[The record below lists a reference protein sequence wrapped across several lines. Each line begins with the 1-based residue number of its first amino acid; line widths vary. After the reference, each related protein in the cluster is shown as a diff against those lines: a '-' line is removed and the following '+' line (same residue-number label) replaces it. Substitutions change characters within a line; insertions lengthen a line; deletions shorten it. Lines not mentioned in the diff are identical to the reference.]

1 MQQEPL
7 RAVVAELLLEL
18 ARHLR
23 RRTHP
28 LRQGDLTP
36 EQFWLL
42 KRLWV
47 RGTLRIGELAAEL
60 GVTPGSVTVACKR
73 LERLGLVQRER
84 GAGGDE
90 RIVTVSLTEEGRRR
104 LMAWHEARR
113 GYLIGLL
120 SALGTDELAT
130 LRPLLERLV
139 ATAEQLEREDGG
151 ADAPR

>member
-7 RAVVAELLLEL
+7 RAIVAELLLEL

-113 GYLIGLL
+113 GYLIELL

-139 ATAEQLEREDGG
+139 ATAEHLEREDGG

>member
-7 RAVVAELLLEL
+7 RAIVAELLLEL

-60 GVTPGSVTVACKR
+60 GVTPGSVTTACKR

-113 GYLIGLL
+113 GYLIELL

>member
-1 MQQEPL
+1 M
-7 RAVVAELLLEL
+7 
-18 ARHLR
+18 
-23 RRTHP
+23 
-28 LRQGDLTP
+28 
-36 EQFWLL
+36 
-42 KRLWV
+42 

>member
-1 MQQEPL
+1 MQQESL
-7 RAVVAELLLEL
+7 RAIVAELLLEL

-113 GYLIGLL
+113 GYLIELL

>member
-1 MQQEPL
+1 MQQDPL
-7 RAVVAELLLEL
+7 RAIVAELLLEL

-113 GYLIGLL
+113 GYLIELL

>member
-1 MQQEPL
+1 MQREAYQV
-7 RAVVAELLLEL
+7 AVAELLLEL

-28 LRQGDLTP
+28 LQQSDLTP

-47 RGTLRIGELAAEL
+47 HGPLRVGELAAQL

-84 GAGGDE
+84 GVSGDE
-90 RIVTVSLTEEGRRR
+90 RVVTVSLTPAGRQR
-104 LMAWHEARR
+104 LEAWRDARR
-113 GYLIGLL
+113 GYLLELL
-120 SALGTDELAT
+120 SSLNTDELET
-130 LRPLLERLV
+130 LRQLLARLV
-139 ATAEQLEREDGG
+139 VAAERVDREGRDLH
-151 ADAPR
+151 AAR

>member
-1 MQQEPL
+1 MQREEHQV
-7 RAVVAELLLEL
+7 AVAELLLEL

-28 LRQGDLTP
+28 LYHGDLTP

-47 RGTLRIGELAAEL
+47 QGPLRIGELAAHL

-84 GAGGDE
+84 GVRGDE
-90 RIVTVSLTEEGRRR
+90 RVVTVSLTPAGRQR
-104 LMAWHEARR
+104 LEAWRNARR
-113 GYLIGLL
+113 GYLLELL
-120 SALGTDELAT
+120 SSLDTDELAT
-130 LRPLLERLV
+130 LRQLLARLV
-139 ATAEQLEREDGG
+139 VAAERVEQEGRDLH
-151 ADAPR
+151 AAC

>member
-113 GYLIGLL
+113 GYLIELL

>member
-7 RAVVAELLLEL
+7 RAIVAELLLEL

-113 GYLIGLL
+113 GYLIELL